1 LPWRGAWSISVTD
14 GIILAIAAL
23 LGGGINAVA
32 GAGTLITFPA
42 MIAIGYDSKV
52 ANVTNKIA
60 LWPGSVSTVVA
71 YRPELSANSD
81 TVKRLVPAMVIGGLI
96 GSILLLATPTD
107 VFDVIVPFLILG
119 SCALLAFQAK
129 ITAWALKDKNPD
141 AKLLN
146 LGVVLVSAYG
156 GYFGG
161 GLGIVSLA
169 LFAIFL
175 SEDLQV
181 SNAIKGFLQMT
192 VNGVA
197 AVYFVIFGDVAWE
210 AAVLM
215 MVFSLAGGYY
225 GARIARKLPR
235 KQLLF
240 AAVGYGTLAGL
251 YLLARLWI

>member
-1 LPWRGAWSISVTD
+1 MSLTD

-42 MIAIGYDSKV
+42 MIGLGFDAKV

-60 LWPGSVSTVVA
+60 LWPGSVSTVLA
-71 YRPELSANSD
+71 YRTELDNNRS
-81 TVKRLVPAMVIGGLI
+81 TLKLLLPPMLIGGLA

-107 VFDVIVPFLILG
+107 VFDAIVPFLILG
-119 SCALLAFQAK
+119 SCALLALQGK
-129 ITAWALKDKNPD
+129 ITAYALKGKNPD
-141 AKLLN
+141 DNMLR
-146 LGVVLVSAYG
+146 LGTLIVSAYG

-169 LFAIFL
+169 LFAVFL
-175 SEDLQV
+175 PNDLQV
-181 SNAIKGFLQMT
+181 SNAIKGFLQMS
-192 VNGVA
+192 VNGIA
-197 AVYFVIFGDVAWE
+197 AIYFIFFGNVAWD

-215 MVFSLAGGYY
+215 MAFSLIGGYY

-235 KQLLF
+235 KQLLIV
-240 AAVGYGTLAGL
+240 AIGYGTLAGL
-251 YLLARLWI
+251 YLLLQLFI